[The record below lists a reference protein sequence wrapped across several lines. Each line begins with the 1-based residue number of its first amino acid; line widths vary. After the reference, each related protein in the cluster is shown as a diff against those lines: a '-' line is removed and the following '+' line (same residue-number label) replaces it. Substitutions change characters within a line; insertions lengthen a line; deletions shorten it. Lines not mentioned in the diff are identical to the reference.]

1 MEPIHREKLFYL
13 YLIINLPKI
22 FQALLSLI
30 VKLYIDAQQLKLTA
44 GVDGALEVFHKFC
57 EVVKK

>member
-30 VKLYIDAQQLKLTA
+30 VALYLDAQKLKLTA
-44 GVDGALEVFHKFC
+44 GVPPRGFP
-57 EVVKK
+57 